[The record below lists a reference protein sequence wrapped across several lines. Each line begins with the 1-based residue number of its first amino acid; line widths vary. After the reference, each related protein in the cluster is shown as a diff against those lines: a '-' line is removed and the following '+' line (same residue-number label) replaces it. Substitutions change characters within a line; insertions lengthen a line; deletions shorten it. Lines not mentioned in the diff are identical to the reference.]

1 MIHIRWVCCNY
12 LYYTIGE
19 FQQQF
24 LLLIFRTACDPEAA
38 GMTRASLVFVK
49 VQHSVLEEALAEK
62 TNLPFH
68 WNYIIIGFILQ
79 VLFPLY
85 FSFMFFTVF
94 SSCRFKKPKPPQNLG
109 RLRDGFGPARLHSKK
124 GVTSSELVW
133 RKVKNHSSLLY
144 PKYINHRAGRK
155 CSMILRQNNTC
166 TRYNGLFN
174 ILTLFI

>member
-1 MIHIRWVCCNY
+1 MNHLRLPQAPMIHIRWVCCNY

-62 TNLPFH
+62 NQSSFSLK
-68 WNYIIIGFILQ
+68 
-79 VLFPLY
+79 LY
-85 FSFMFFTVF
+85 HYRIYFASLISTVFQFYVFTVF
-94 SSCRFKKPKPPQNLG
+94 SSCRLKKPKPPQNLG

-124 GVTSSELVW
+124 GVTSSEHVW
-133 RKVKNHSSLLY
+133 RKVKKPFFAALSEIY
-144 PKYINHRAGRK
+144 KP
-155 CSMILRQNNTC
+155 
-166 TRYNGLFN
+166 
-174 ILTLFI
+174 